1 MGQDGEEAA
10 ELLATIRGDHV
21 AMKNWYNN
29 SCADDVVLNLKK
41 RFGSTY
47 PEFWRDVLHWE
58 GYKETRK
65 AYLTYTEQ
73 GRRETSGSPANTA
86 ATTATTTV
94 TRKRRSR
101 WETDP
106 NNTIKATTSSSTSNT
121 NDETAASTGT
131 TTKRKS
137 RWERTDITSG
147 TTSDNHHH
155 NKNNNNIDAA
165 LAVAM
170 NVVAATSG
178 TTTKSSGTQQQE
190 ASKGVLEILPELP
203 AGLTEEQ
210 QLELAQLQ
218 QRLRIANERLTNLD
232 AEAARVDA
240 LPRGHPD
247 RSPSPPPIYGA
258 DGKRRNTR
266 AVRWRE
272 HYTNERAECLEKICD
287 INPAL
292 RPPGFVRRKRTKKIY
307 IPVDEHP
314 TYNFIGLIIGPRG
327 KTQKEMELSTN
338 CKIAIRG
345 RGSIKEGAR
354 GRRDGKMLEGDD
366 EPLHVVVTGDEQE
379 NVERAAKM
387 IEDMLIVIDDDKNVH
402 KQQQLRELALLNGT
416 LKDDDYCTTCA
427 EKGHRHF
434 ECPKRFAYT
443 KNTVQVKCAICGDSS
458 HPTRD
463 CTQGGNNSLT
473 TNNNSTVTQ
482 NDQNQM
488 DSDYL
493 SFMAELDG
501 KPKVDHEIPASYN
514 KPEDPPAA
522 QSSQQIVSA
531 EGQQQIVT
539 STAAVTDTVG
549 GPLTTTLSSSSTNNT
564 VNITTPAPVNFVLP
578 PYGYLP
584 SGLPPPPPPP
594 LFSGVT
600 QVMPPQ
606 HMASTGIVPPPA
618 YVIPPPPPLM
628 AASAPMMIPP
638 SYSAPI
644 PGYYDPS
651 SLLVSADGLKQ
662 QQQNA
667 TDARSSKG
675 KKKKKRDG
683 IDELEGWDPSVYYNQ
698 GGTDP
703 TGAVGFNW
711 WEQT

>member
-272 HYTNERAECLEKICD
+272 HYTNEPRKFISPSMS
-287 INPAL
+287 I
-292 RPPGFVRRKRTKKIY
+292 PP
-307 IPVDEHP
+307 
-314 TYNFIGLIIGPRG
+314 
-327 KTQKEMELSTN
+327 
-338 CKIAIRG
+338 
-345 RGSIKEGAR
+345 
-354 GRRDGKMLEGDD
+354 
-366 EPLHVVVTGDEQE
+366 
-379 NVERAAKM
+379 
-387 IEDMLIVIDDDKNVH
+387 
-402 KQQQLRELALLNGT
+402 
-416 LKDDDYCTTCA
+416 
-427 EKGHRHF
+427 
-434 ECPKRFAYT
+434 
-443 KNTVQVKCAICGDSS
+443 
-458 HPTRD
+458 
-463 CTQGGNNSLT
+463 
-473 TNNNSTVTQ
+473 
-482 NDQNQM
+482 
-488 DSDYL
+488 
-493 SFMAELDG
+493 
-501 KPKVDHEIPASYN
+501 
-514 KPEDPPAA
+514 
-522 QSSQQIVSA
+522 
-531 EGQQQIVT
+531 
-539 STAAVTDTVG
+539 
-549 GPLTTTLSSSSTNNT
+549 TTLSDSSSGHGGRHRRKWNSPPT
-564 VNITTPAPVNFVLP
+564 VRLPYAAEEVLRKVH
-578 PYGYLP
+578 GED
-584 SGLPPPPPPP
+584 
-594 LFSGVT
+594 
-600 QVMPPQ
+600 VME
-606 HMASTGIVPPPA
+606 
-618 YVIPPPPPLM
+618 
-628 AASAPMMIPP
+628 
-638 SYSAPI
+638 
-644 PGYYDPS
+644 
-651 SLLVSADGLKQ
+651 
-662 QQQNA
+662 
-667 TDARSSKG
+667 RC
-675 KKKKKRDG
+675 
-683 IDELEGWDPSVYYNQ
+683 
-698 GGTDP
+698 
-703 TGAVGFNW
+703 
-711 WEQT
+711 